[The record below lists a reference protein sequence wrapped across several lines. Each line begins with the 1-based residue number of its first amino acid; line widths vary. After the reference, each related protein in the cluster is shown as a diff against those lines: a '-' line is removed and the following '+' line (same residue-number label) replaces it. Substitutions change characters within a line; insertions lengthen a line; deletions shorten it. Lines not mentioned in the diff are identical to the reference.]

1 MFAFIESAVG
11 DALEKLSVIGQR
23 SNVAPVDII
32 WCDVEVVVAESPET
46 FEHRIYLH
54 LPGHKGLNGLGVV
67 GGVHRNLR
75 S

>member
-11 DALEKLSVIGQR
+11 DALEKLGVMGQR
-23 SNVAPVDII
+23 TYVAPA
-32 WCDVEVVVAESPET
+32 DVIRAVSEVIAAECLEPVK
-46 FEHRIYLH
+46 HRIYLH
-54 LPGHKGLNGLGVV
+54 LPGHKGLNGLGIV